1 MSSGKKK
8 HKKQRMYAESE
19 VKRAIRESSDE
30 AVKRIML
37 ICIAASDDMFKMN
50 DEQLTTFMEI
60 MQRYI
65 NYQKDG
71 LIDLAAYSESIE
83 KKTGISITLSR
94 W

>member
-8 HKKQRMYAESE
+8 YKKPRTYAESE
-19 VKRAIRESSDE
+19 VKRAVKEAGDE
-30 AVKRIML
+30 AVKRILL
-37 ICIAASDDMFKMN
+37 ICIAAASDMFN
-50 DEQLTTFMEI
+50 LDDNQLEQFMGT

-65 NYQKDG
+65 EYQKDG
-71 LIDLAAYSESIE
+71 LIDLAEYSKTIE